1 MDRPAPARRAR
12 RGGEAA
18 APTRRATARGAGSA
32 PKQARGPHPLL
43 AIGIDIGG
51 SGIKGAA
58 VDLRT
63 GAFASPRHRIR
74 TPQPSTPVNVLPV
87 VARIAEMVR
96 QDVGRAD
103 LPVGVTFPAPIL
115 EGRTMSAANVDAA
128 WIGYPADKA
137 LSNVLGVPAVLMNDG
152 DAAGAA
158 EMRFGAGRGHAGT
171 VLLLTLGTGV
181 GSALFVDGRLLPN
194 TELGHVEIRGKDAE
208 KRSAA
213 VNRTT
218 RRLTW
223 RAWAALLDEHMHA
236 LDRLF
241 WPDVIILGGGVSKNA
256 DRFLKYLT
264 VRPPVIVAELRGDA
278 GIVGAAL
285 VAARAARLHLPP
297 VRRAPAASPAAN
309 VVEAEAPAEAEAPP
323 EAAPAGA
330 PTTPT
335 PEAE

>member
-1 MDRPAPARRAR
+1 MTEHPAPRRA
-12 RGGEAA
+12 A
-18 APTRRATARGAGSA
+18 
-32 PKQARGPHPLL
+32 HPVL
-43 AIGIDIGG
+43 AMGIDIGG

-87 VARIAEMVR
+87 VQHIAEMVR
-96 QDVGRAD
+96 HDVGRDD

-115 EGRTMSAANVDAA
+115 DGRTMSAANVDAA
-128 WIGYPADKA
+128 WIGYPAEKTLADA
-137 LSNVLGVPAVLMNDG
+137 LGVDAVLANDG
-152 DAAGAA
+152 DAAGVA
-158 EMRFGAGRGHAGT
+158 EMRFGAGRGHRGT

-218 RRLTW
+218 KRLTW
-223 RAWAALLDEHMHA
+223 PAWAALLDEHMHA

-256 DRFLKYLT
+256 DRFLKLLT

-285 VAARAARLHLPP
+285 LAARVAKLHLPP
-297 VRRAPAASPAAN
+297 VRPATRPVAEGTAPASAESTAPAAETAARSTK
-309 VVEAEAPAEAEAPP
+309 ER
-323 EAAPAGA
+323 
-330 PTTPT
+330 
-335 PEAE
+335 

>member
-1 MDRPAPARRAR
+1 MPGHTEGSAGGAEEENVTERPTPARRA
-12 RGGEAA
+12 
-18 APTRRATARGAGSA
+18 
-32 PKQARGPHPLL
+32 HPVL

-51 SGIKGAA
+51 SGIKGAG

-87 VARIAEMVR
+87 VKHLAEEIR
-96 QDVGRAD
+96 HDVGRAD

-115 EGRTMSAANVDAA
+115 DGCTMSAANVDVS
-128 WIGYPADKA
+128 WIGYAAEKA
-137 LSNVLGVPAVLMNDG
+137 LADAVGVPVVLANDG
-152 DAAGAA
+152 DAAGVA
-158 EMRFGAGRGHAGT
+158 EMRFGAGRGHRGT

-218 RRLTW
+218 KRLTW
-223 RAWAALLDEHMHA
+223 PAWAGLLDEHMHA

-256 DRFLKYLT
+256 DRFLPYLT

-285 VAARAARLHLPP
+285 LAARAAKLHLPP
-297 VRRAPAASPAAN
+297 VRPAAPPVAGSTAPAPAESAAPAADPA
-309 VVEAEAPAEAEAPP
+309 APAETAT
-323 EAAPAGA
+323 AAPAA
-330 PTTPT
+330 RPAK
-335 PEAE
+335 EK

>member
-1 MDRPAPARRAR
+1 MIDGPAPARRAR
-12 RGGEAA
+12 RGGDAGAA
-18 APTRRATARGAGSA
+18 TRRATTRRPGSA
-32 PKQARGPHPLL
+32 QKKDRTPHPLL
-43 AIGIDIGG
+43 AVGIDIGG

-87 VARIAEMVR
+87 VAHIAEMIR
-96 QDVGRAD
+96 HDVGRAD

-115 EGRTMSAANVDAA
+115 EGRTMSAANVDDA
-128 WIGYPADKA
+128 WIGYPAEAA
-137 LSNVLGVPAVLMNDG
+137 LSNVLGTSAVLMNDG

-158 EMRFGAGRGHAGT
+158 EMRFGAGRGHRGT

-213 VNRTT
+213 VNRTAK
-218 RRLTW
+218 RLTW
-223 RAWAALLDEHMHA
+223 KAWAALLDEHMHA

-256 DRFLKYLT
+256 DRFLPYLT

-297 VRRAPAASPAAN
+297 VRKATT
-309 VVEAEAPAEAEAPP
+309 
-323 EAAPAGA
+323 AGA
-330 PTTPT
+330 AGQPATGAPIADSATPQLVDEPT
-335 PEAE
+335 EAK